1 MGSGCVIRVRVI
13 LLMAKFETMENKKL
27 SNEAH
32 DRASCLGAVTCCTDL
47 EWSLYKQVVEMK
59 EKVKKL
65 EFMIENGLGWEDM
78 ENDITM
84 PHEL

>member
-1 MGSGCVIRVRVI
+1 MQ
-13 LLMAKFETMENKKL
+13 ETNNL
-27 SNEAH
+27 PQNPPLQQA
-32 DRASCLGAVTCCTDL
+32 AVTCCTDL
-47 EWSLYKQVVEMK
+47 EWSLYKQVVELK

-78 ENDITM
+78 RNDISM

>member
-1 MGSGCVIRVRVI
+1 MKNQIEIVKEIADGMIGIGGIPTNEEFYEEFNSRVI
-13 LLMAKFETMENKKL
+13 AK
-27 SNEAH
+27 
-32 DRASCLGAVTCCTDL
+32 LGIKT
-47 EWSLYKQVVEMK
+47 LYKQVLELK

-78 ENDITM
+78 KNDISM

>member
-1 MGSGCVIRVRVI
+1 MNN
-13 LLMAKFETMENKKL
+13 LNNKL
-27 SNEAH
+27 SDEAQSQP
-32 DRASCLGAVTCCTDL
+32 SCLGAVTCCTDL

>member
-1 MGSGCVIRVRVI
+1 MLKEDRIAD
-13 LLMAKFETMENKKL
+13 LK
-27 SNEAH
+27 NELEVLGMH
-32 DRASCLGAVTCCTDL
+32 DVMRSTDL
-47 EWSLYKQVVEMK
+47 EWSLYKQVVELK

-78 ENDITM
+78 RNDISM

>member
-1 MGSGCVIRVRVI
+1 MNTDKSS
-13 LLMAKFETMENKKL
+13 LDAQNQP
-27 SNEAH
+27 
-32 DRASCLGAVTCCTDL
+32 SCLGAVTCCTDL
-47 EWSLYKQVVEMK
+47 EWSLYKQVVELK

-78 ENDITM
+78 RNDISI

>member
-1 MGSGCVIRVRVI
+1 MDERDHKA
-13 LLMAKFETMENKKL
+13 M
-27 SNEAH
+27 NEELNQP
-32 DRASCLGAVTCCTDL
+32 SCLGTVTCCTDL

-65 EFMIENGLGWEDM
+65 EFMIENGLGWEDIR
-78 ENDITM
+78 NDISM

>member
-1 MGSGCVIRVRVI
+1 MDN
-13 LLMAKFETMENKKL
+13 LNNKL
-27 SNEAH
+27 SDEAQSQL
-32 DRASCLGAVTCCTDL
+32 SCLGAVTCCTDL
-47 EWSLYKQVVEMK
+47 EWSLYKQVVELK

-78 ENDITM
+78 RNDISM